1 MGLAAGAAGLR
12 SRPMNRWRAAIEA
25 AEARIRPYILETP
38 VEPSEALGGPGGAT
52 VHLKLENLQR
62 TGSFKLRGAMNR
74 LLSLS
79 PVERERG
86 VVAASSGN
94 HGAAVAWGLSTLGM
108 RGVIFV
114 PENASPAKV
123 AAIRERGAEVRAYGT
138 DSGLTEVFARKY
150 AAENRL
156 IYISPYNDETVVA
169 GQGTLGLEL
178 AWEIRH
184 FDAVFVAL
192 GGGGLI
198 GGIGACL
205 KGAGRDVEMVACSP
219 ENSAVMHRSLAA
231 GKVLEMES
239 KPTLSDGTAGA
250 VEAGAI
256 TLDLCRQVV
265 DRRVLVT
272 EEEIRD
278 AMRLVI
284 GRHHTL
290 IEGAA
295 GVAVAGFL
303 RERDRYRGR
312 HVVIVLCG
320 ANIAL
325 ETLRD
330 VL

>member
-1 MGLAAGAAGLR
+1 
-12 SRPMNRWRAAIEA
+12 MNRWRAAIEA
-25 AEARIRPYILETP
+25 AEARVRPYILETP
-38 VEPSEALGGPGGAT
+38 VEPSVTLGGPVGAT

-74 LLSLS
+74 LLTLS
-79 PVERERG
+79 PAERERG

-94 HGAAVAWGLSTLGM
+94 HGAAVAWGLQALGM
-108 RGVIFV
+108 RGTIFV

-123 AAIRERGAEVRAYGT
+123 AAIRERGAEVRTYGD

-156 IYISPYNDETVVA
+156 VYISPYNDEAVVA
-169 GQGTLGLEL
+169 GQGTIGLEL
-178 AWEIRH
+178 AWQIRR

-205 KGAGRDVEMVACSP
+205 KGAEGDVEMVACSP
-219 ENSAVMHRSLAA
+219 ENSAVMHHSIEA
-231 GKVLEMES
+231 GRILEMES
-239 KPTLSDGTAGA
+239 RPTLSDGTAGA
-250 VEAGAI
+250 VEAGAV
-256 TLDLCRQVV
+256 TLGLCRRVV

-272 EEEIRD
+272 EEEI
-278 AMRLVI
+278 AEALRLVI
-284 GRHHTL
+284 GRHHSL

-295 GVAVAGFL
+295 AVAVAGFL
-303 RERDRYRGR
+303 KEADRYRGR

-320 ANIAL
+320 ANMAL
-325 ETLRD
+325 ETLRSI
-330 VL
+330 L

>member
-1 MGLAAGAAGLR
+1 MH
-12 SRPMNRWRAAIEA
+12 RWRAAIEA

-38 VEPSEALGGPGGAT
+38 VEPSGVLGGPGGTT

-62 TGSFKLRGAMNR
+62 TGSFKLRGAMNK
-74 LLSLS
+74 LLSLR
-79 PVERERG
+79 PEAVGRG

-94 HGAAVAWGLSTLGM
+94 HGAAVAWGLRALGM
-108 RGVIFV
+108 RGTIFV
-114 PENASPAKV
+114 PENASPAKI
-123 AAIRERGAEVRAYGT
+123 AAIRERGAEVRSFGT

-156 IYISPYNDETVVA
+156 VYISPYNDEAVVA

-178 AWEIRH
+178 AWQVPR
-184 FDAVFVAL
+184 FDAVFAAL

-219 ENSAVMHRSLAA
+219 ENSAVMHHSLEA
-231 GKVLEMES
+231 GRILEMES

-265 DRRVLVT
+265 DRRVLVS

-278 AMRLVI
+278 ALKLVI
-284 GRHHTL
+284 GSHHSL

-295 GVAVAGFL
+295 AVAVAGFL
-303 RERDRYRGR
+303 KERDRYRGR

-325 ETLRD
+325 DTLRA

>member
-1 MGLAAGAAGLR
+1 MY
-12 SRPMNRWRAAIEA
+12 RWRAAIEA
-25 AEARIRPYILETP
+25 AEARVRPHILETP
-38 VEPSEALGGPGGAT
+38 VERSTILGGPGDAEI
-52 VHLKLENLQR
+52 HLKLENLQR
-62 TGSFKLRGAMNR
+62 TGSFKLRGAMNK
-74 LLSLS
+74 LLSLR
-79 PVERERG
+79 PEEVQRG

-108 RGVIFV
+108 RGTIFV

-123 AAIRERGAEVRAYGT
+123 AAIRERGADVRMFGT

-156 IYISPYNDETVVA
+156 VYVSPYNDEAVVA
-169 GQGTLGLEL
+169 GQGTIGLEL
-178 AWEIRH
+178 AWQIPR

-219 ENSAVMHRSLAA
+219 ENSAVMHHSLEA
-231 GKVLEMES
+231 GQVLAMES

-265 DRRVLVT
+265 DRRVLVD
-272 EEEIRD
+272 EAQIRD

-295 GVAVAGFL
+295 AVAVAGFL
-303 RERDRYRGR
+303 KVRERYRGR

-325 ETLRD
+325 DTLRNALGD
-330 VL
+330 

>member
-1 MGLAAGAAGLR
+1 MH
-12 SRPMNRWRAAIEA
+12 RWRAAIEA
-25 AEARIRPYILETP
+25 AEARIRPHILETP
-38 VEPSEALGGPGGAT
+38 AEPSDILGAPDGGT

-62 TGSFKLRGAMNR
+62 TGSFKLRGAMNK
-74 LLSLS
+74 LLSLR
-79 PVERERG
+79 PEEMQRG
-86 VVAASSGN
+86 IVAASSGN
-94 HGAAVAWGLSTLGM
+94 HGAAVAWGLRALGM

-123 AAIRERGAEVRAYGT
+123 AAIKERGAEVRLYGT
-138 DSGLTEVFARKY
+138 DSGVTEVFARKY

-156 IYISPYNDETVVA
+156 VYVSPYNDEAVVA

-178 AWEIRH
+178 SWQVRRI
-184 FDAVFVAL
+184 DAVFVAL

-205 KGAGRDVEMVACSP
+205 KGAGRNVEMVACSP
-219 ENSAVMHRSLAA
+219 ENSAVMHHSLDA
-231 GKVLEMES
+231 GKILEMES
-239 KPTLSDGTAGA
+239 RPTLSDGTAGA
-250 VEAGAI
+250 VEKGAI
-256 TLDLCRQVV
+256 TFDLCRQVV
-265 DRRVLVT
+265 DRGVLVT
-272 EEEIRD
+272 EEEIRE
-278 AMRLVI
+278 ALRLVV

-295 GVAVAGFL
+295 AVAVAGFL
-303 RERDRYRGR
+303 KERERYRGK

-325 ETLRD
+325 ETLRS